1 VFRASNYN
9 LSDQTPSGM
18 RDLNF
23 INSVDQEEFAL
34 FGVSTIYYKLSD
46 VQQNYDSTF
55 RDVLSSKNFDEPIQ
69 LRSFFK
75 VDESTT
81 HGMGDIGIG
90 QNAERNGTV
99 WFNVALI
106 KSILGRTPILGD
118 VVENVQ
124 IHQKFE
130 IFSVSKEMHRLGY
143 PLRYKCGIR
152 LYQDSK

>member
-1 VFRASNYN
+1 MFRASSYN
-9 LSDQTPSGM
+9 ISDQTPSGM

-23 INSVDQEEFAL
+23 INSIDAEEFTL
-34 FGVSTIYYKLSD
+34 FGISTIYYKISAR
-46 VQQNYDSTF
+46 QENYDSTF
-55 RDVLSSKNFDEPIQ
+55 RDVLSSKSFDEPIQ

-81 HGMGDIGIG
+81 HGMGDIGSG
-90 QNAERNGTV
+90 QNAERTGTV

-106 KSILGRTPILGD
+106 EKLLGRSPILGD

-130 IFSVSKEMHRLGY
+130 IFGISKEMHRLGY
-143 PLRYKCGIR
+143 PLRYKCSIR

>member
-1 VFRASNYN
+1 MFRASSYN
-9 LSDQTPSGM
+9 LSDQTPSGLK
-18 RDLNF
+18 DLNF
-23 INSVDQEEFAL
+23 MNSVDQEEFIL
-34 FGVSTIYYKLSD
+34 FGVSTIYFRISA
-46 VQQNYDSTF
+46 QQENYDSTF
-55 RDVLSSKNFDEPIQ
+55 RDVLSSKRFDEPIQ

-90 QNAERNGTV
+90 QNADRNGTV
-99 WFNVALI
+99 WFNVALVE
-106 KSILGRTPILGD
+106 SILGRSPIIGD

-130 IFSVSKEMHRLGY
+130 IFSISKEMHRLGY